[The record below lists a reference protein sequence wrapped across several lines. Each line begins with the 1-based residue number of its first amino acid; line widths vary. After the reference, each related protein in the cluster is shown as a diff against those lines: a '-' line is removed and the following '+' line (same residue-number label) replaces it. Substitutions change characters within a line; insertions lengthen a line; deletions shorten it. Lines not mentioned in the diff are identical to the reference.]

1 MPEMGETM
9 TKVVLFGKA
18 GCKLCAAAIEKLDLL
33 GVAYEKR
40 DIEPLLA
47 VHEGWREDESCE
59 VFAAYEMAQHAL
71 PIIRVGRDYLSY
83 PEAMKRLKEKKP

>member
-1 MPEMGETM
+1 M
-9 TKVVLFGKA
+9 TKVILFGKA
-18 GCKLCAAAIEKLDLL
+18 DCKLCAAAVEKLELL

-40 DIEPLLA
+40 EIALE
-47 VHEGWREDESCE
+47 VHEGWRDDGSVE
-59 VFAAYEMAQHAL
+59 VFAAYALAGNTL